1 MSEVGRGIW
10 DALQLLAGGDAALYA
25 IVWLSLRV
33 SGIALLLSTLT
44 GIPAGAALGLTRFP
58 GRRLAVAL
66 VYTGMA
72 FPPVVIGLFVYIM
85 HSRKG
90 PLGGLAWEWIPRLFT
105 PEAMIV
111 AQVIIAFPLVAGFT
125 MTAVMGVDPN
135 LRLQVQAL
143 GASRWQTTLAVL
155 EEARTGVIAAIVA
168 GFGGIISEVGAVM
181 LVGGNIEGQTRVLT
195 TAIVLET
202 NKGNFGLAM
211 ALGVILLTFAFLTNF
226 IVLRLQ
232 GRAFE

>member
-1 MSEVGRGIW
+1 MGEVGQGLW
-10 DALQLLAGGDAALYA
+10 EALGLLAAGDPELYE

-33 SGIALLLSTLT
+33 SGIALLISTLV
-44 GIPAGAALGLTRFP
+44 GIPAGAALGMTRFP
-58 GRRLAVAL
+58 GRRLAMAL

-85 HSRKG
+85 LSRRG
-90 PLGGLAWEWIPRLFT
+90 PLGSLAVEWIPRLFT
-105 PEAMIV
+105 PEAMIL
-111 AQVIIAFPLVAGFT
+111 AQIIIAFPLVAGFT
-125 MTAVMGVDPN
+125 MTSVMAVDPN

-143 GASRWQTTLAVL
+143 GASRWQTALAVL
-155 EEARTGVIAAIVA
+155 EEARTGVIAAVVA

-202 NKGNFGLAM
+202 NKGNFGLAL
-211 ALGVILLTFAFLTNF
+211 ALGVILLSFAFFANF
-226 IVLRLQ
+226 MILRLQ

>member
-1 MSEVGRGIW
+1 MEEVGQGLRE
-10 DALQLLAGGDAALYA
+10 ALQLLFQGDAALYE

-33 SGIALLLSTLT
+33 SGIALLISTLI
-44 GIPAGAALGLTRFP
+44 GIPAGAALGLIRFP

-85 HSRKG
+85 LSRKG
-90 PLGGLAWEWIPRLFT
+90 PLGSLALEWIPRLFT
-105 PEAMIV
+105 PEAMIL
-111 AQVIIAFPLVAGFT
+111 AQIIIAFPLVAGFT
-125 MTAVMGVDPN
+125 MISVLGVDPN
-135 LRLQVQAL
+135 LRLQVQSL
-143 GASRWQTTLAVL
+143 GASGWQTTLAVL
-155 EEARTGVIAAIVA
+155 EEARTGVIAAVVA

-211 ALGVILLTFAFLTNF
+211 ALGLILLSFAFLTNF
-226 IVLRLQ
+226 IVLRLE
-232 GRAFE
+232 GRSFE